1 MPTKKKPKTYAVERL
16 LAMRDTAYGREYL
29 VKWEGYSSAHDSWE
43 PEKNINGQLIDDFH
57 GVSEPA
63 VVLEG
68 ERVEV
73 ELMCEDEE
81 VEGVEGVD
89 YFSVVGEEVVPAP
102 EPEPALATR
111 KRPRKGG
118 VARLIAKAKAKAA
131 EEARLIAEA
140 EAKAKAIEEA
150 RLAAEAKAKA
160 IEEARLAAEAE
171 ERATEEARLAAEA
184 EAKATEEARLA
195 AEAEAK
201 ATEEA
206 RLAAAIEEL
215 RERLAAAAGA
225 AAAGAAPCKR
235 PRGRAPKGKMWDTEN
250 GEWKDE
256 EEKKNRCRTPGCHER
271 HGHLGLC
278 TKEDLVVQ
286 IQLKAE
292 KQNAHSNFLQSV
304 AFSPDGKTIVSGSWD
319 NVSGSWDNTLKV
331 WDAGAS
337 AL

>member
-29 VKWEGYSSAHDSWE
+29 VKWEGYNSAHDSWE
-43 PEKNINGQLIDDFH
+43 PKKNINEQLIDDFH

-73 ELMCEDEE
+73 ELMCEELMCEYEE

-89 YFSVVGEEVVPAP
+89 YIWVAGEAAEEAQLTA
-102 EPEPALATR
+102 E
-111 KRPRKGG
+111 
-118 VARLIAKAKAKAA
+118 AKAA
-131 EEARLIAEA
+131 EEARLI
-140 EAKAKAIEEA
+140 
-150 RLAAEAKAKA
+150 
-160 IEEARLAAEAE
+160 
-171 ERATEEARLAAEA
+171 AEA

-195 AEAEAK
+195 AEAEERAVVEQ
-201 ATEEA
+201 ARAALEVAEE
-206 RLAAAIEEL
+206 E
-215 RERLAAAAGA
+215 G
-225 AAAGAAPCKR
+225 APCKR

-256 EEKKNRCRTPGCHER
+256 KDEKEKANRCRTPGCHER

-292 KQNAHSNFLQSV
+292 KQNAHATWLQSV

-319 NVSGSWDNTLKV
+319 NTLKV